1 MRKESGASVVLA
13 YNRHIEAGH
22 DRRSRLK
29 GVALVRRDD
38 TFDCGVSETFLEGM
52 SWGRF

>member
-1 MRKESGASVVLA
+1 MRKESGAWVVLA
-13 YNRHIEAGH
+13 YNRHIKAGH

-38 TFDCGVSETFLEGM
+38 TFDLRCFRYVSGKNELG
-52 SWGRF
+52 